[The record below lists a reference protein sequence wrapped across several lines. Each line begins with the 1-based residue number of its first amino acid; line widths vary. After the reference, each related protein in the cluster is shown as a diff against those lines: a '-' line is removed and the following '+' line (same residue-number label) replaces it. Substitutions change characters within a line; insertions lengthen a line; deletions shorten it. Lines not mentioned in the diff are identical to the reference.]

1 MPDQPNDDKNASK
14 PLELTVFVDELPRAL
29 EFPASNP
36 KNKVVVHLVKRRFGF
51 SG

>member
-1 MPDQPNDDKNASK
+1 MPEQPSDDKDAAK
-14 PLELTVFVDELPRAL
+14 ALELTVFVDELPRAI

-36 KNKVVVHLVKRRFGF
+36 KNKVVIHLVKRRFGF